1 MSDNLTV
8 ALVAAGIVLLAVLLV
23 HGAWQAR
30 RASPKK
36 AEPGNSR
43 FEPREPG
50 MDEAGPPEAQDTVP
64 GEPPGFDDPDGRIAP
79 HLGEGSV
86 TLDGAVAGR
95 SLRRR
100 VLPRVDALIDVVVPL
115 TLESPL
121 SGEAVLSH
129 QPGSRRAGSKPFF
142 IEGLNA
148 DDGQWESPAPGQR
161 YGELQ
166 AGLQLANR
174 SGALNEIEY
183 SEFVHKLQDF
193 AEAVGAMPDFPDMMD
208 VAGRAR
214 ELDAFAG
221 DHDAQMVLLLRA
233 RSAAWSVGY
242 VLQQASHHGFVPGVL
257 PGRLVLPSDEDD
269 APPVLT
275 LNFDPQAALSDDPN
289 QAALRELTLG
299 FDVAQTDAAKSPFAA
314 WQASATGLAR
324 DLDAG
329 MVDDRGQPLTP
340 DGFAFIDGE
349 LVRLYE
355 ALAARDLAAGSAAA
369 RRLFS

>member
-1 MSDNLTV
+1 M
-8 ALVAAGIVLLAVLLV
+8 A
-23 HGAWQAR
+23 
-30 RASPKK
+30 
-36 AEPGNSR
+36 
-43 FEPREPG
+43 
-50 MDEAGPPEAQDTVP
+50 
-64 GEPPGFDDPDGRIAP
+64 
-79 HLGEGSV
+79 
-86 TLDGAVAGR
+86 
-95 SLRRR
+95 
-100 VLPRVDALIDVVVPL
+100 
-115 TLESPL
+115 
-121 SGEAVLSH
+121 
-129 QPGSRRAGSKPFF
+129 
-142 IEGLNA
+142 
-148 DDGQWESPAPGQR
+148 
-161 YGELQ
+161 
-166 AGLQLANR
+166 
-174 SGALNEIEY
+174 
-183 SEFVHKLQDF
+183 
-193 AEAVGAMPDFPDMMD
+193 DFPDMMD

-299 FDVAQTDAAKSPFAA
+299 FDVAQTDVAKSPFAA

-340 DGFAFIDGE
+340 DSFAFIDGE